1 MIGGLR
7 GAASRL
13 ALAFIVGAVGAVVF
27 AQKPAKAADLGGD
40 CCADLEDRVAE
51 LEATTV
57 RKGNKKVSVQIYGKM
72 NWAVETWNDGHETGT
87 YTVNNYMESSRFGLK
102 GSAKIT
108 GFWSA
113 GFRLEAESREAASQQ
128 LNQFNDN
135 NANDVNGPI
144 KMRWSH
150 IYLAN
155 KNYGEVRLGLTATPK
170 YDVTKDT
177 LEYISTEP
185 GEGGGLSD
193 TIVADFRMNDSFLL
207 REKGFNN
214 AEGLAGAHG
223 GRALT
228 WSNIARCYSSGDQ
241 FNCSTRRNGITYWTP
256 TWEGFSASVGEFED
270 RDYSAAL
277 RYRGS
282 FAPFGGG
289 TGLSKDDPWLFAA
302 SVGYEKFRDERL
314 DVAGGG
320 NAGFSRD
327 LDEVA
332 GSAAIKN
339 KPTGLFAMGVFSNS
353 QSDDSNVVGVFNGQG
368 APNMWAWNVQGGI
381 QRRTSFLSLDKLGE
395 TALWG
400 GFSDVHNGFAPGS
413 SSVSGTTPILCP
425 GNASCP
431 DVGALGVAANM
442 RLAPG
447 TFPSI
452 PFATQVTGSD
462 VSDWFIAFDQGF
474 EAAAFHLYAVYQ
486 HFDDPTLSLIDINK
500 NHVPLKLDGFDLG
513 YVGGR
518 MYF

>member
-7 GAASRL
+7 GGASH
-13 ALAFIVGAVGAVVF
+13 ALVFIVIAVGSVVF

-57 RKGNKKVSVQIYGKM
+57 RKGNKKVAVQIYGKM
-72 NWAVETWNDGHETGT
+72 NWAVETWNDGHETNT

-102 GSAKIT
+102 GSAKIA

-113 GFRLEAESREAASQQ
+113 GFRLETEGRSNASQQ
-128 LNQFNDN
+128 VNQFNDD
-135 NANDVNGPI
+135 NANDPFGSL

-193 TIVADFRMNDSFLL
+193 TIVADFRMNDSFFL

-214 AEGLAGAHG
+214 AEGIAAGQFG
-223 GRALT
+223 GKTLT
-228 WSNIARCYSSGDQ
+228 WSNIARCYSSSDQ
-241 FNCSTRRNGITYWTP
+241 FNCSTRRNGINYITP
-256 TWEGFSASVGEFED
+256 DWEGFSAQVGEFGD
-270 RDYSAAL
+270 NMWGTAL

-289 TGLSKDDPWLFAA
+289 TGLSKDDPWLLAA
-302 SVGYEKFRDERL
+302 SVGYENIRDERL

-320 NAGFSRD
+320 RAGFSRNF
-327 LDEVA
+327 DEVA
-332 GSAAIKN
+332 GSVAIKH
-339 KPTGLFAMGVFSNS
+339 KPTGLFAMGVFSISESTDTNA
-353 QSDDSNVVGVFNGQG
+353 VGGFNGQG
-368 APNMWAWNVQGGI
+368 APNMGAWNVQGGI
-381 QRRTSFLSLDKLGE
+381 QRRTSFLSLDKLGD
-395 TALWG
+395 TSLWG

-413 SSVSGTTPILCP
+413 SGVSGQTPVLCSPVP
-425 GNASCP
+425 GTCG
-431 DVGALGVAANM
+431 VGSLGVAANM
-442 RLAPG
+442 ILPAF
-447 TFPSI
+447 TFPGI
-452 PFATQVTGSD
+452 GIRTQVTESD
-462 VSDWFIAFDQGF
+462 VRDWFLAFDQSI

-486 HFDDPTLSLIDINK
+486 HFDDPTLSLIDVNK